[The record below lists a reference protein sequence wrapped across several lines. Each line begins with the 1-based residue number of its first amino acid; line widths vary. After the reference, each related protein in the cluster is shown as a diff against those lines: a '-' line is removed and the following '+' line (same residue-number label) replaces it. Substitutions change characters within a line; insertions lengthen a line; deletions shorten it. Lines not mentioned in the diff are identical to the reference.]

1 MSKVNHTDKQLFPGG
16 INSGVGGKL
25 FVALT
30 TDDVQVDATGVTL
43 DMSAS
48 TAGAVWT
55 MTVGTSTDTYTTATV
70 TSTTASKALTVSTGT
85 STPATA
91 ITGGA
96 TGAVTARSGNSVANH
111 AGATGGATGAASF
124 GSGNASSTL
133 GTSGASGAVAL
144 SSGTSEDAASGALTI
159 ASGNA
164 GGNSG
169 SISLTTGTSGATR
182 GSINLSGLAVNITL
196 GDAAG
201 AQKVYIKDSAAA
213 DVLVIDSDG
222 YIGTDQIVRCSAI
235 TATGGSGGAT
245 AGTLDLDIVRG
256 DGSAIARAV
265 QVKVVVSSTQY
276 GGSVTLNTNVTF
288 ATATLGTLVASG
300 SGWALIE
307 TDATGNFACALAN
320 SSDETVYVSVE
331 NAGGVSTLANGSM
344 VTGSVVDS
352 ATWAA

>member
-1 MSKVNHTDKQLFPGG
+1 MSKVTHNDKHLFPGG

-25 FVALT
+25 LIALT
-30 TDDVQVDATGVTL
+30 TDEVQVSATGVTI

-55 MTVGTSTDTYTTATV
+55 VTVGSSTDTYTTAAV
-70 TSTTASKALTVSTGT
+70 TGTTASKALTLSTGT

-96 TGAVTARSGNSVANH
+96 TGAITARSGNSVANH
-111 AGATGGATGAASF
+111 GGATGGASGAASF

-133 GTSGASGAVAL
+133 GTSGASGAVTV
-144 SSGTSEDAASGALTI
+144 SSGTSEDAASGAVSI

-169 SISLTTGTSGATR
+169 SINLTTGTSGSTR
-182 GSINLSGLAVNITL
+182 GSITIDGLSVNLKL

-201 AQKVYIKDSAAA
+201 AQKVYVKDSADA
-213 DVLVIDSDG
+213 DQLVINSDG
-222 YIGTDQIVRCSAI
+222 YIGTDQLVRCSAI

-245 AGTLDLDIVRG
+245 AGTIDLDVVRG
-256 DGSAIARAV
+256 EGSAVARAV
-265 QVKVVVSSTQY
+265 QVKVVASSTQY
-276 GGSVTLNTNVTF
+276 GGSITLNTNVTF
-288 ATATLGTLVASG
+288 STATLGTLVASG
-300 SGWALIE
+300 SGWALVE

-320 SSDETVYVSVE
+320 SSDETVYFSVE
-331 NAGGVSTLANGSM
+331 SAFGVSTLANGSL
-344 VTGSVVDS
+344 VSGSVVDS
-352 ATWAA
+352 ATWAS